1 MLTAEYLV
9 LEGAKALALPTNF
22 GQQMTI
28 TENSSSDINWTS
40 YDHKN
45 AVWFSAKFSLY
56 DFKSVETTDQ
66 AIAEKITKLLKGC
79 ARQDSEFLSQ
89 WKGQK
94 VETHLDFNREWGLG
108 TSSSLVYCIA
118 DWADV
123 SPYQLIMDTF
133 GGSGY
138 DVACA
143 GADGPILYSINDYAI
158 SIEEALFNPSF
169 AKNLFF
175 IYLGKKQ
182 NSQEKV
188 ERFKKTS
195 KYIASD
201 INEAS
206 GLTEAFNT
214 CKNLTDF
221 QKLMVEHEQLIS
233 RIINMPKIKQLSFSD
248 FDGEIK
254 SLGAWGGDFIL
265 AATLQSKEYVERYF
279 MSKGLKD
286 ILTYDELILKRK

>member
-1 MLTAEYLV
+1 
-9 LEGAKALALPTNF
+9 
-22 GQQMTI
+22 MTI

-182 NSQEKV
+182 NSQEEV